1 MVKRKFVKDD
11 YEDDEEQ
18 CSVDRQG
25 SDGDYVPSPR
35 ETDNEGP
42 PSRALRATRTRSGQ
56 TTSGGQDRDG
66 EEAQEEPSNG
76 GAEVTSEDNT
86 SAAVP
91 QVRV

>member
-11 YEDDEEQ
+11 YEDDVDQ
-18 CSVDRQG
+18 DSVDSQN
-25 SDGDYVPSPR
+25 SDNDYVPSAR

-42 PSRALRATRTRSGQ
+42 PSRALRTTRTRSRQ
-56 TTSGGQDRDG
+56 TTSGVRDRDG

-91 QVRV
+91 QVRN

>member
-11 YEDDEEQ
+11 YEDDECQ
-18 CSVDRQG
+18 DSVDSQD
-25 SDGDYVPSPR
+25 SDDDYVPSPR

-42 PSRALRATRTRSGQ
+42 PSRALRATRTRSRQ
-56 TTSGGQDRDG
+56 TTSGVQDRDG
-66 EEAQEEPSNG
+66 EEAQEEPSSG

-91 QVRV
+91 QVRD